1 MTPFFLFGHT
11 QIHYDDDTRGMAVY
25 PSASFDEFV
34 EMLTIKFKKG
44 WNNLNCKF
52 MDTDGS
58 KVSLKDEMDWEM
70 AIEVARESVKGRGE
84 AKLDMWMVDR

>member
-1 MTPFFLFGHT
+1 
-11 QIHYDDDTRGMAVY
+11 
-25 PSASFDEFV
+25 
-34 EMLTIKFKKG
+34 MLTIKFKKG
-44 WNNLNCKF
+44 WNNLNLKF

-58 KVSLKDEMDWEM
+58 KVSLRDEMDWDM